1 MIGERVTNNST
12 ITKIVLVATL
22 VLGVIGMLPGAAVA
36 ADTSKCAP
44 GEPSLTVGS
53 IEFCGMVRSNYKAS
67 NGTTLDVNVFQGIRY
82 ASAKRWQSP
91 EAPTFAEKS
100 PIKAQ
105 KFGSKCPQKEAGTV
119 VGSEDC
125 LFLNIWA
132 PALLGDDAGADL
144 PVMVF
149 IHGGAFVFGSG
160 NDGMGTTKANPVE
173 YSSMYDG
180 SELAARGVIVVT
192 LNYRLGALG
201 FLAYQG
207 CGKNIYLPGTVD
219 GTYGIQDQVKV
230 LEWVRDNIAQVGGDK
245 DKVTIFGES
254 AGAMSVGLHLFS
266 SPAGKSLFQA
276 AIMESNP
283 MNVPYRTP
291 EESGPIGGAFLKRLC
306 AVTNNRPACDPLSHK
321 SWAYDRS
328 VEEIVDAQAQPLS
341 IGILSMLHVDTALSW
356 APTIKS
362 PAGSPFLVGQPLDGY
377 GPGMTDSPKPYV
389 FGTNMDEGALF
400 ADALGSKTRGYL
412 PNIGYVM
419 LLGQFF
425 PGFGDTIKSYK
436 SNVSTKDMPPYPYDG
451 ATYKSQ
457 NGLGR
462 NFQALAKVLTDF
474 AFRCGTAKSADNAL
488 DHQGNVPSYGYM
500 MTQKPE
506 FDVAL
511 GKVALRACDPNQATQ
526 ADGLQ
531 NVCHIYEI
539 PYVFHT
545 MVNMKGG
552 SADDGSDAVTG
563 ATKAASMIDDWALFA
578 KTHSFDD
585 RASTWPVWD
594 GSAKGATVLLYGD
607 QPEGYVGGS
616 LYNSGNCG
624 FWENTVSDFK

>member
-1 MIGERVTNNST
+1 
-12 ITKIVLVATL
+12 
-22 VLGVIGMLPGAAVA
+22 
-36 ADTSKCAP
+36 
-44 GEPSLTVGS
+44 
-53 IEFCGMVRSNYKAS
+53 MVRSDYKAS

-82 ASAKRWQSP
+82 ATAKRWQAPGDP
-91 EAPTFAEKS
+91 EFKQQS
-100 PIKAQ
+100 PIKAH
-105 KFGSKCPQKEAGTV
+105 KFGSKCPQKEAGAF

-160 NDGMGTTKANPVE
+160 NDGVGTTKANPVE

-180 SELAARGVIVVT
+180 SELAARGVVVVT

-207 CGKNIYLPGTVD
+207 GGRNIYLPGTVD
-219 GTYGIQDQVKV
+219 GAYGIQDQVKA

-266 SPAGKSLFQA
+266 SPASKSLFQA

-291 EESGPIGGAFLKRLC
+291 EESGQIGGAFLKRLC
-306 AVTNNRPACDPLSHK
+306 AVTNTRPACDPLSHK

-328 VEEIVDAQAQPLS
+328 AEEIVDAQSQPLNIS
-341 IGILSMLHVDTALSW
+341 VLGLLHVDTALSW
-356 APTIKS
+356 TPTIMS
-362 PAGSPFLVGQPLDGY
+362 PAGSPYLVGQPLDGY
-377 GPGMTDSPKPYV
+377 GPGMTDAPKPYV

-400 ADALGSKTRGYL
+400 ANALGSKTAGYL
-412 PNIGYVM
+412 PTATYTF

-425 PGFGDTIKSYK
+425 PGYGNAIR
-436 SNVSTKDMPPYPYDG
+436 NHQSTASTEHMSPYPYNGD
-451 ATYKSQ
+451 TYQRK
-457 NGLGR
+457 NKMGR
-462 NFQALAKVLTDF
+462 NLYAFSKVLTDF
-474 AFRCGTAKSADNAL
+474 AFRCGMAKSADNAL
-488 DHQGNVPSYGYM
+488 DHQGDVPSYGYM

-511 GKVALRACDPNQATQ
+511 GNVALPACDPNQATQ

-531 NVCHIYEI
+531 NMCHIYEI

-545 MVNMKGG
+545 MVNMKVG

-585 RASTWPVWD
+585 RAFTWPVWD

>member
-1 MIGERVTNNST
+1 MGALGA
-12 ITKIVLVATL
+12 KIVSVTALLFGALAVLPNAAISKNAT
-22 VLGVIGMLPGAAVA
+22 
-36 ADTSKCAP
+36 KCAV
-44 GEPSLTVGS
+44 GEPSITVGAM
-53 IEFCGMVRSNYKAS
+53 EFCGMVRRGYEAS

-82 ASAKRWQSP
+82 ATAKRW
-91 EAPTFAEKS
+91 EAPGDPEFKEQS
-100 PIKAQ
+100 PIKAR
-105 KFGSKCPQKEAGTV
+105 KFGSKCPQKEGGDI

-132 PALLGDDAGADL
+132 PALPGEDTAANL

-160 NDGMGTTKANPVE
+160 NDGVGMTSANPIE

-201 FLAYQG
+201 FLAYAG
-207 CGKNIYLPGTVD
+207 GGKNSYLPGTVD
-219 GTYGIQDQVKV
+219 GTYGIRDQVKA
-230 LEWVRDNIAQVGGDK
+230 LQWVRDNISKVGGDK

-266 SPAGKSLFQA
+266 SPASKGLFQA
-276 AIMESNP
+276 AIMQSNP

-291 EESGPIGGAFLKRLC
+291 EESGAIGAAYLKRLC
-306 AVTNNRPACDPLSHK
+306 AVPNTRRHCDPARHK

-328 VEEIVDAQAQPLS
+328 VMEIVNAQAQPLG
-341 IGILSMLHVDTALSW
+341 IGILSMLHIDTALSW
-356 APTIKS
+356 TPTIKS
-362 PAGSPFLVGQPLDGY
+362 PAASPYLVGQPLDGY
-377 GPGMTDSPKPYV
+377 GEGMTDTPKPYV

-400 ADALGSKTRGYL
+400 ADALGSKTKGYL
-412 PNIGYVM
+412 PTVTYNF

-425 PGFGDTIKSYK
+425 PGYGNTIRNYQSDT
-436 SNVSTKDMPPYPYDG
+436 STEHLAPYPYNGD
-451 ATYKSQ
+451 TYQRK
-457 NGLGR
+457 NGMGR
-462 NFQALAKVLTDF
+462 NLHAFGKVLTDF

-488 DHQGNVPSYGYM
+488 DHQGDVPSYGYM

-506 FDVAL
+506 FKVAL
-511 GKVALRACDPNQATQ
+511 GNVALPACDPNQATQ
-526 ADGLQ
+526 ADGIQ

-552 SADDGSDAVTG
+552 SADDGSDAASG
-563 ATKAASMIDDWALFA
+563 ATKAAAMIDDWVLFA
-578 KTHSFDD
+578 KTHGFDD
-585 RASTWPVWD
+585 RSSKWPVWD
-594 GSAKGATVLLYGD
+594 GSSKGATVLLYGD
-607 QPEGYVGGS
+607 QPGGYQGGS
-616 LYNSGNCG
+616 LYKSGNCD